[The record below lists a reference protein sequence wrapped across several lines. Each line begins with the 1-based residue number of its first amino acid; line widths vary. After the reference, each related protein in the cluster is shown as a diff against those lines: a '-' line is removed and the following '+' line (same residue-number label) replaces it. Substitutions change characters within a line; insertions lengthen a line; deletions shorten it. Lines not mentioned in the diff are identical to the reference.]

1 MALVFPT
8 NPAVNQTHTD
18 GTRSWKWTGARWQS
32 VQATPLAHASSHAI
46 GGSDALAPAD
56 IGAATTAQGAK
67 ADSALQSGAA
77 ISTIS
82 GLQTALDGKQ
92 ASGSYAPA
100 SGISPTAISGTA
112 VVTNDPRL
120 SDSRTPTSHTH
131 AAGDITSGTLADAR
145 LSANVV
151 LTTDARLT
159 NSRTPTS
166 HKSTH
171 STGGADALTPS
182 DIGAAAS
189 IHTHPLSQLEQSSA
203 TNGQVP
209 VWNATTSAW
218 VPQTPTSG
226 VTDYNDLTNKPT
238 LGTAAS
244 TDATA
249 YATAAQGTKAD
260 SASQPGHTHSYNDL
274 TNKPTLGTAAATD
287 ATAYATAAQGT
298 KADSALQAAALTP
311 YRTSAAQD
319 TLDANKV
326 TNGGGA
332 STISVMTQ
340 AAYTALPV
348 KDNNT
353 IYILT

>member
-1 MALVFPT
+1 MIDFPDSPAL
-8 NPAVNQTHTD
+8 NQIFSAAGKT
-18 GTRSWKWTGARWQS
+18 WKWNGSAWQT
-32 VQATPLAHASSHAI
+32 V
-46 GGSDALAPAD
+46 GGSGGGVTSYNDLTDTPTLGTA
-56 IGAATTAQGAK
+56 AATASTDYATAAQGTK
-67 ADSALQSGAA
+67 ADSALQAGTA
-77 ISTIS
+77 IANIS

-100 SGISPTAISGTA
+100 SDISPSAITGTA
-112 VVTNDPRL
+112 VVTSDPRL
-120 SDSRTPTSHTH
+120 SDSRSP
-131 AAGDITSGTLADAR
+131 L
-145 LSANVV
+145 
-151 LTTDARLT
+151 
-159 NSRTPTS
+159 S
-166 HKSTH
+166 HKSSH
-171 STGGADALTPS
+171 ATGGADALTPA

-189 IHTHPLSQLEQSSA
+189 SHTHPLSQIEQSSA
-203 TNGQVP
+203 TDGQVP
-209 VWNATTSAW
+209 VWDGTAW

-226 VTDYNDLTNKPT
+226 VTD
-238 LGTAAS
+238 
-244 TDATA
+244 
-249 YATAAQGTKAD
+249 
-260 SASQPGHTHSYNDL
+260 YNDL